1 MRVVPL
7 LLALLPFAVSAAVGE
22 IREFDVKTTERLGN
36 ELVRLAKRA
45 DRGCNTPA
53 KRQAKETAIKAL
65 QGRLY
70 DKVRY
75 DYVVL
80 DDPAGNGF
88 LVYALAIA
96 KKKGDI
102 FVGGHYRVAVSGDG
116 ALNQRVDLLSQLI
129 KQPKPPADATIEALV
144 VTQLEAKHPVETWIY
159 SSDLHYVPIGVTI
172 LTDKSFWLVANGT
185 IHKFTK
191 AEIEKLESKPKKK

>member
-1 MRVVPL
+1 MRLVPL
-7 LLALLPFAVSAAVGE
+7 VIAILVPFVAASAGE
-22 IREFDVKTTERLGN
+22 IREFDLKTTERLGN
-36 ELVRLAKRA
+36 ELVKLSKRA

-53 KRQAKETAIKAL
+53 KKRAKEAAITAV

-70 DKVRY
+70 DAVRY

-80 DDPAGNGF
+80 DDPAGSGF
-88 LVYALAIA
+88 LVYALAVA

-116 ALNQRVDLLSQLI
+116 ARAQRVDLLSQLI
-129 KQPKPPADATIEALV
+129 KQPKPPTDATIEALV
-144 VTQLEAKHPVETWIY
+144 VSQLEAKHPVETWIY

-191 AEIEKLESKPKKK
+191 AEIEKMESKPKKK